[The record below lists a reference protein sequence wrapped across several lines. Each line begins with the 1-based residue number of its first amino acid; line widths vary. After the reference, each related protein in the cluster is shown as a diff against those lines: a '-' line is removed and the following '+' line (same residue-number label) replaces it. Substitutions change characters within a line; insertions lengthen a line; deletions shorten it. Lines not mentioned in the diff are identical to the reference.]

1 MGKGQT
7 YLPSLYIEVRS
18 TCKSMSKRRVHNSVV
33 MRSGTIE
40 HITFVNWLDRS
51 IIASNTIYI
60 YRYMYVIQNAI
71 NFLYLVTFALLSDRA
86 ILGVACIL
94 LSVVKLGTVVAA
106 SEVSG

>member
-1 MGKGQT
+1 MSRMDGKKTQHT
-7 YLPSLYIEVRS
+7 QIHVSIYIYIVLLAIILLS
-18 TCKSMSKRRVHNSVV
+18 SQFTNVICSIVPDRRVV

-71 NFLYLVTFALLSDRA
+71 NFFT
-86 ILGVACIL
+86 
-94 LSVVKLGTVVAA
+94 
-106 SEVSG
+106 